1 MFKPI
6 LKGDFGLTDEAI
18 YKSIQHGGQFIPVY
32 GGTQKH
38 VITDRFVSEC
48 GKTKHNKPITIFSG
62 DGLIISL
69 DGSSGC
75 MTYIT
80 TNNRFALNHHA
91 GFFQLKEEAR
101 RVIDPEFFSLF
112 FEEQLQEASISEGSK
127 TLTLNQ
133 LYSMDF
139 DIPSYPTQQH
149 VMKAISPLVLLR
161 NRIEYI
167 ISKIELI
174 LEKNLVLESGDSE
187 SIPLSDILRY
197 VSRNDSLSEEGIY
210 KRSSEISKSKKTIK
224 VISGS
229 RDGFYGYYPLDRAI
243 HAVNDKCCLQ
253 VITRGQACLM
263 RYLEKGSYATNT
275 NAMLLVLKEEAKSM
289 LGLMNEVDEEIYL
302 RFLEFYLY
310 PYFKEFSSSAD
321 LSVFPL
327 TEAIQKINIPLIR
340 LSEEIKS
347 VSEQYQVLKTYSLKL
362 KTLLSKINGMF
373 KKTIYAPTTFEATQ

>member
-1 MFKPI
+1 
-6 LKGDFGLTDEAI
+6 
-18 YKSIQHGGQFIPVY
+18 
-32 GGTQKH
+32 
-38 VITDRFVSEC
+38 
-48 GKTKHNKPITIFSG
+48 
-62 DGLIISL
+62 
-69 DGSSGC
+69 
-75 MTYIT
+75 
-80 TNNRFALNHHA
+80 
-91 GFFQLKEEAR
+91 
-101 RVIDPEFFSLF
+101 
-112 FEEQLQEASISEGSK
+112 
-127 TLTLNQ
+127 
-133 LYSMDF
+133 
-139 DIPSYPTQQH
+139 
-149 VMKAISPLVLLR
+149 
-161 NRIEYI
+161 
-167 ISKIELI
+167 
-174 LEKNLVLESGDSE
+174 
-187 SIPLSDILRY
+187 LSDILRY